1 MAYGTAPLP
10 KDRKGTCVKAVDEW
24 YDEIAEYDFN
34 NPGFNSKTGKCNG
47 PIPINQHFEL
57 NKSREKFHHSLKA
70 RASQN

>member
-34 NPGFNSKTGKCNG
+34 APGFNSKTGKCNG
-47 PIPINQHFEL
+47 PIPN
-57 NKSREKFHHSLKA
+57 
-70 RASQN
+70 